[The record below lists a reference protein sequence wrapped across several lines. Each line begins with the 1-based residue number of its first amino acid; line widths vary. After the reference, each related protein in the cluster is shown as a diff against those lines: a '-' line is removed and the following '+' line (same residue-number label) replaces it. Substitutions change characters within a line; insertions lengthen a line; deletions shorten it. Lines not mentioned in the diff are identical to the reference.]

1 MGGQTGGNVVPDLG
15 ERIGARAPGMRRV
28 RLTGQLPRAAVLA
41 RRLFIHARLG
51 GSQSQSSFG
60 VAQRQKPPHLLICD
74 HSSLLA
80 MDWNKSIRCKPA
92 GVLIVVWAEIYLSL
106 FRPVLYRPQGHRPVS
121 ASDTGSHRAVGVGLA
136 GLWLS
141 APGHRPGLR
150 LRRAHGGP
158 LAEEGGKTLPDRAGT
173 PGPRPAPRSGGR
185 PS

>member
-15 ERIGARAPGMRRV
+15 ERVGARAPGMRRV

-106 FRPVLYRPQGHRPVS
+106 FTFSFLLTALPDAQERL
-121 ASDTGSHRAVGVGLA
+121 ASVR
-136 GLWLS
+136 
-141 APGHRPGLR
+141 RPGER
-150 LRRAHGGP
+150 NGGQQRIGIFQDGAGRRKGFV
-158 LAEEGGKTLPDRAGT
+158 R
-173 PGPRPAPRSGGR
+173 RY
-185 PS
+185 

>member
-106 FRPVLYRPQGHRPVS
+106 F
-121 ASDTGSHRAVGVGLA
+121 T
-136 GLWLS
+136 
-141 APGHRPGLR
+141 PGLR
-150 LRRAHGGP
+150 GLLCLRAWRRADRW
-158 LAEEGGKTLPDRAGT
+158 EYEDLPDLLGW
-173 PGPRPAPRSGGR
+173 GR
-185 PS
+185 G

>member
-106 FRPVLYRPQGHRPVS
+106 FTCPLCQSPHCRDYACLP
-121 ASDTGSHRAVGVGLA
+121 GVKTFCEVTA
-136 GLWLS
+136 DWV
-141 APGHRPGLR
+141 
-150 LRRAHGGP
+150 RR
-158 LAEEGGKTLPDRAGT
+158 
-173 PGPRPAPRSGGR
+173 GR
-185 PS
+185 PKAEQATDVPTQKKGKARKGAAEKQTDP